1 MNFDPLNDG
10 ISSVELL
17 TNMGD
22 DIMVVNAARVSM
34 ALSIITLTGPDD
46 PAVQEHGLR
55 TVPTVIV
62 QYPDGATARF
72 TGNKPREYIESVIT
86 ESNL

>member
-1 MNFDPLNDG
+1 MIKVTMFAGADCAPCAALKQVLVGLCADLN
-10 ISSVELL
+10 V
-17 TNMGD
+17 
-22 DIMVVNAARVSM
+22 

-46 PAVQEHGLR
+46 PAVHEHGLR

-62 QYPDGATARF
+62 QYTGGATARF
-72 TGNKPREYIESVIT
+72 TGNKLRDYIESIIT